1 MNKKSKTLLVII
13 VLIILL
19 SISGY
24 FLLLPKSNHDR
35 DETSDMFSE
44 IDNYLITEMKAQK
57 IPGLSVGIVKDDQI
71 VYLKGYGHSDPSG
84 QPVTPDTPFGIGSIS
99 KPFTSIAILQL
110 VEDNKIDLD
119 TAVKKY
125 LPTFQVI
132 GHDESE
138 DASSA
143 MTVRHLLT
151 QTSGFSQSSAYKTM
165 FMTNNDADALK
176 KSASVFTEGEEKL
189 NRPVGESY
197 EYSNVN
203 TIILGRIIEKVSS
216 QSYNEYMEENIF
228 SQLAMDNSFVLRGE
242 ALEQGLATPHNR
254 WFGWNLPYHGP
265 YVYNRGEA
273 PAGFIMS
280 SAKDMSQFLLS
291 QLNSRALE
299 DEPLL
304 TKESIDLMQ
313 NITDAPP
320 IGWFVDDIHGIQV
333 IGHAGGS
340 VGYQAHTWFSPDEQ
354 LGVIVLTNAL
364 GVIDSSF
371 PNTEITTATHIASGI
386 FSLMTNQPIPDQGL
400 TISQKYGLMNTIL
413 LLLSVCLV
421 LSIWR
426 MFKRRLHIWQQKDFS
441 RTKLTWKIVFI
452 SSLHFIWPAGILWMT
467 WTTQIPLWHV
477 FTIYQPD
484 LILWLKIM
492 AILVVIK
499 GLIEIGFLLSV
510 FIIRKN
516 RFR

>member
-1 MNKKSKTLLVII
+1 MNKKSKTILIVS
-13 VLIILL
+13 VLIILI

-24 FLLLPKSNHDR
+24 FLLIPKSNNSY
-35 DETSDMFSE
+35 DETSTIYSA
-44 IDNYLITEMKAQK
+44 IDQYLTTEMKAQK
-57 IPGLSVGIVKDDQI
+57 IPGLSVGIVKDGQI
-71 VYLKGYGHSDPSG
+71 VYLKGYGQRDPSG
-84 QPVTPDTPFGIGSIS
+84 QPVTSETPFGMGSIS

-110 VEDNKIDLD
+110 VEDDEIELD
-119 TAVKKY
+119 APIKKY

-132 GHDESE
+132 AHDESE

-143 MTVRHLLT
+143 MTIRHLLT

-165 FMTNNDADALK
+165 FMTNNDANALT
-176 KSASVFTEGEEKL
+176 KSASVFTEGGEKL

-203 TIILGRIIEKVSS
+203 TIVLGRIIEKVSD
-216 QSYNEYMEENIF
+216 QSYDEYIKENIF
-228 SQLAMDNSFVLRGE
+228 SRLAMNNSFVLREE

-254 WFGWNLPYHGP
+254 WFGWNVPYHGP
-265 YVYNRGEA
+265 YLYNRGEA

-291 QLNSRALE
+291 QLNSGSLAG
-299 DEPLL
+299 
-304 TKESIDLMQ
+304 ESILSKEFINLMQ
-313 NITDAPP
+313 NITDTAP
-320 IGWFVDDIHGIQV
+320 IGWFADEIHGMPV

-340 VGYQAHTWFSPDEQ
+340 VGYQAHTWFSHDEQ
-354 LGVIVLTNAL
+354 LGVVVLTNAL

-386 FSLMTNQPIPDQGL
+386 FSLMTNQSIPDQGL
-400 TISQKYGLMNTIL
+400 NISQKYGLMNTAML
-413 LLLSVCLV
+413 FLSICLV
-421 LSIWR
+421 LSIRR
-426 MFKRRLHIWQQKDFS
+426 MFKRRFHTLQQKAFS
-441 RTKLTWKIVFI
+441 WTKLTWRIMLIFM
-452 SSLHFIWPAGILWMT
+452 LHFVWPVGILWMT
-467 WTTQIPLWHV
+467 LTTQIPLWHV

-492 AILVVIK
+492 AAFVFIK
-499 GLIEIGFLLSV
+499 GLVEIGFLISV
-510 FIIRKN
+510 FTIRKT